1 MENLK
6 KYIENFTDLSEK
18 SWIILNECFTELQVK
33 KGTYLLKENEV
44 CNSIFFISSGFCKS
58 FYNKDGKE
66 INTAFYFEK
75 DFFTNIT
82 SLKSGEK
89 SKYAIKVCEDS
100 EVIKFDKSALLDA
113 YQKSQEIESFGRK
126 ILELIVKKQEEQID
140 TFKLLS
146 PAQRYE
152 NLILKQPNILQR
164 VSLTQIS
171 SYLGISRE
179 TLSRIRGK

>member
-6 KYIENFTDLSEK
+6 KYIQDSTALSEG
-18 SWIILNECFTELQVK
+18 SWLILHDCLTELNVK
-33 KGTYLLKENEV
+33 KGTYLLKEGEV
-44 CNSIFFISSGFCKS
+44 CKSIFFLSLGFCKS

-66 INTAFYFEK
+66 INTAFYFEN

-82 SLKSGEK
+82 SLKNGEK
-89 SKYAIKVCEDS
+89 SKYALKACEDS
-100 EVIKFDKSALLDA
+100 KLIKLDKLILLDA

-140 TFKLLS
+140 TFKLLT
-146 PAQRYE
+146 PTQRYQ
-152 NLILKQPNILQR
+152 NLISLQPNILQR

>member
-6 KYIENFTDLSEK
+6 NYLQDYTNLSEE
-18 SWIILNECFTELQVK
+18 SWLIIRDCLKELPVK

-44 CNSIFFISSGFCKS
+44 CNSIFFISQGFCKS

-66 INTAFYFEK
+66 INTAFYFEN
-75 DFFTNIT
+75 DFFTNII
-82 SLKSGEK
+82 SLKNEEK
-89 SKYAIKVCEDS
+89 SKYAIKACEDS
-100 EVIKFDKSALLDA
+100 KVIKFDKFKLLDA

-126 ILELIVKKQEEQID
+126 ILELIVRKQEEHLD

-146 PAQRYE
+146 PKQRYE

>member
-6 KYIENFTDLSEK
+6 KYIQNSTDLSEE
-18 SWIILNECFTELQVK
+18 SWIILNDCLTELQVK
-33 KGTYLLKENEV
+33 KVTYLLKANEV
-44 CNSIFFISSGFCKS
+44 CNSIFFINSGFYKS

-66 INTAFYFEK
+66 INTAFYFEN

-82 SLKSGEK
+82 SLKNGEK
-89 SKYAIKVCEDS
+89 SKYAIKACEDS
-100 EVIKFDKSALLDA
+100 EVIKFDKFALLVA

-146 PAQRYE
+146 PTQRYE

-179 TLSRIRGK
+179 TLSSIRGK

>member
-6 KYIENFTDLSEK
+6 KYIQSSTILSEEN
-18 SWIILNECFTELQVK
+18 WIILLDCLKELYIK
-33 KGTYLLKENEV
+33 KGSYLLKEDEV

-66 INTAFYFEK
+66 INTAFYFEN
-75 DFFTNIT
+75 DFFTNII
-82 SLKSGEK
+82 SLKNGGK
-89 SKYAIKVCEDS
+89 SKYAIKACEDS
-100 EVIKFDKSALLDA
+100 RVIKFDKFILLDA
-113 YQKSQEIESFGRK
+113 YTKSREIESFGRK
-126 ILELIVKKQEEQID
+126 ILELIVQKQEEHID

-146 PAQRYE
+146 PTQRYE
-152 NLILKQPNILQR
+152 NLISKQPDILQR

>member
-6 KYIENFTDLSEK
+6 KFIRSFTNLSEE
-18 SWIILNECFTELQVK
+18 SWLILHDCLTELAVK
-33 KGTYLLKENEV
+33 KGVFLLQENEV

-58 FYNKDGKE
+58 FYIKDGKE

-75 DFFTNIT
+75 DFFTNII
-82 SLKSGEK
+82 SLKNGEK
-89 SKYAIKVCEDS
+89 SKYAIKACENS
-100 EVIKFDKSALLDA
+100 EVIKFDKFKLLDA
-113 YQKSQEIESFGRK
+113 YKKSQEIESFGRK
-126 ILELIVKKQEEQID
+126 ILELIVKKQEEHLD

-152 NLILKQPNILQR
+152 NLILNQPNILQR

>member
-6 KYIENFTDLSEK
+6 EYIQSITDLSEA
-18 SWIILNECFTELQVK
+18 SWTILKDCFTELSVN

-44 CNSIFFISSGFCKS
+44 CNAVYFISSGYCKS
-58 FYNKDGKE
+58 FYNKEGKE
-66 INTAFYFEK
+66 INTAFYFER
-75 DFFTNIT
+75 DFFTNIV

-89 SKYAIKVCEDS
+89 SKYSIKACEYS
-100 EVIKFDKSALLDA
+100 EVIKFDKLSLLDA
-113 YQKSQEIESFGRK
+113 YKKSREIETFGRT
-126 ILELIVKKQEEQID
+126 ILEIIIKRQEEHID
-140 TFKLLS
+140 TFKLLT
-146 PAQRYE
+146 PAQRYD
-152 NLILKQPNILQR
+152 NLLLKQPGILQR